1 MDDQTVTQLEFYL
14 ELQQNLLLAFYAPLI
29 YMNSSY
35 FLFSSTRVSK
45 MGNDKAKK
53 KMCKVLENTLI
64 WQKIACRQFHKIR
77 HFTNM
82 KELGQAKNTMTSPIL
97 LCYCLELMCM
107 VENVQCLFASSTTN
121 SYENMYL
128 ALLLPV
134 EVDIIH
140 DRVYSMA
147 V

>member
-1 MDDQTVTQLEFYL
+1 
-14 ELQQNLLLAFYAPLI
+14 
-29 YMNSSY
+29 
-35 FLFSSTRVSK
+35 
-45 MGNDKAKK
+45 
-53 KMCKVLENTLI
+53 
-64 WQKIACRQFHKIR
+64 
-77 HFTNM
+77 M
-82 KELGQAKNTMTSPIL
+82 KELGQAKNTMTSPKL
-97 LCYCLELMCM
+97 LCYSLVLMCV
-107 VENVQCLFASSTTN
+107 VENVQYRFASSTMN

>member
-14 ELQQNLLLAFYAPLI
+14 ELQQNLLLVFYAPLI

-35 FLFSSTRVSK
+35 FPFASIRVSK

-53 KMCKVLENTLI
+53 KMCKVLENTFI
-64 WQKIACRQFHKIR
+64 WYKIACRQFHKIR

-82 KELGQAKNTMTSPIL
+82 KELGQAKNTMTSLIL
-97 LCYCLELMCM
+97 LCYCLELMC
-107 VENVQCLFASSTTN
+107 VLENVQCRFASCTTN
-121 SYENMYL
+121 LYENMYL

>member
-1 MDDQTVTQLEFYL
+1 MDEQTVTLLEFYL

-45 MGNDKAKK
+45 IGNDKAKK
-53 KMCKVLENTLI
+53 KHCRVLENTLI

-82 KELGQAKNTMTSPIL
+82 KELGQAKNTMTSPLL
-97 LCYCLELMCM
+97 LCYCLELMC
-107 VENVQCLFASSTTN
+107 VEENVQCHFASTTMN

-128 ALLLPV
+128 AVLLPV